1 MPRPADTP
9 LPVDPPPGV
18 PLDQTKAEIY
28 YGGSGAGIGI
38 VWLWRKIRSRF
49 AARRSSGSS

>member
-1 MPRPADTP
+1 MQKPANTP